1 MKEEKIKEYINQI
14 GNILYQDK
22 NKKAAFCQNIFGL
35 FYDEKLSADKIKSDI
50 ETYFLGQGCKMLN
63 DNLNIVKKNKYFS
76 QTDFKPDLL
85 LSLNLYQPLSAADDS
100 FNSLEIPSDFNVQE
114 YVKNF
119 FAIYF
124 PDKMEEVDD
133 IFKNKIEV
141 RKGKGRS
148 VATADKIVLYYQ
160 NKVQSVLTLAHEV
173 SHMLFMGQMKCSSLK
188 EVESMLTEEMFLK
201 YLLKEKAPVLIGT
214 ERRAFSSTDILSY
227 HQLIYQGIN
236 NLCFRMQKEMY
247 LKELLDTYKCFTPY
261 LLQKFANSVD
271 FLDVLKNVLYIK
283 NGILANYLNS
293 NITYHENYDAL
304 NGKHLQNEV
313 RFIYAGL
320 VTSIFESKNFEE
332 QIEIYKNYFQ
342 TMSSLNSTNIVDIMK
357 YLENLL
363 KTNLDFQTIS
373 SFYQSALKKSFD
385 NPKMLLKN

>member
-1 MKEEKIKEYINQI
+1 MSKY
-14 GNILYQDK
+14 
-22 NKKAAFCQNIFGL
+22 FWP

-148 VATADKIVLYYQ
+148 VATADKLFCIIKIKY
-160 NKVQSVLTLAHEV
+160 KV
-173 SHMLFMGQMKCSSLK
+173 F
-188 EVESMLTEEMFLK
+188 
-201 YLLKEKAPVLIGT
+201 
-214 ERRAFSSTDILSY
+214 
-227 HQLIYQGIN
+227 
-236 NLCFRMQKEMY
+236 
-247 LKELLDTYKCFTPY
+247 
-261 LLQKFANSVD
+261 
-271 FLDVLKNVLYIK
+271 
-283 NGILANYLNS
+283 
-293 NITYHENYDAL
+293 
-304 NGKHLQNEV
+304 
-313 RFIYAGL
+313 
-320 VTSIFESKNFEE
+320 
-332 QIEIYKNYFQ
+332 
-342 TMSSLNSTNIVDIMK
+342 
-357 YLENLL
+357 
-363 KTNLDFQTIS
+363 
-373 SFYQSALKKSFD
+373 
-385 NPKMLLKN
+385 

>member
-1 MKEEKIKEYINQI
+1 
-14 GNILYQDK
+14 
-22 NKKAAFCQNIFGL
+22 
-35 FYDEKLSADKIKSDI
+35 
-50 ETYFLGQGCKMLN
+50 
-63 DNLNIVKKNKYFS
+63 
-76 QTDFKPDLL
+76 
-85 LSLNLYQPLSAADDS
+85 
-100 FNSLEIPSDFNVQE
+100 
-114 YVKNF
+114 
-119 FAIYF
+119 
-124 PDKMEEVDD
+124 
-133 IFKNKIEV
+133 
-141 RKGKGRS
+141 
-148 VATADKIVLYYQ
+148 
-160 NKVQSVLTLAHEV
+160 
-173 SHMLFMGQMKCSSLK
+173 
-188 EVESMLTEEMFLK
+188 
-201 YLLKEKAPVLIGT
+201 
-214 ERRAFSSTDILSY
+214 
-227 HQLIYQGIN
+227 
-236 NLCFRMQKEMY
+236 MQKEIY

-261 LLQKFANSVD
+261 FLQKFANSVD

-385 NPKMLLKN
+385 NPEMLLKN

>member
-1 MKEEKIKEYINQI
+1 
-14 GNILYQDK
+14 
-22 NKKAAFCQNIFGL
+22 
-35 FYDEKLSADKIKSDI
+35 
-50 ETYFLGQGCKMLN
+50 
-63 DNLNIVKKNKYFS
+63 
-76 QTDFKPDLL
+76 
-85 LSLNLYQPLSAADDS
+85 
-100 FNSLEIPSDFNVQE
+100 
-114 YVKNF
+114 
-119 FAIYF
+119 
-124 PDKMEEVDD
+124 
-133 IFKNKIEV
+133 
-141 RKGKGRS
+141 
-148 VATADKIVLYYQ
+148 
-160 NKVQSVLTLAHEV
+160 
-173 SHMLFMGQMKCSSLK
+173 MLFFKGSRIHA
-188 EVESMLTEEMFLK
+188 TEEMFLK